1 MLSAIHLWL
10 LGLSIRWK
18 LQLGFFAVTMLTTL
32 YNRWIASNEL
42 QKMIQIAEQGGV
54 SASVA
59 KQLHD
64 DYTAFLY
71 NSIWESGIEFAL
83 QFLLIGMLASLF
95 VKPIQTL
102 CTALKAVEQ
111 GDLTQEVP
119 NRSRDEMGLLERSF
133 NNVRAKLNNILR
145 SIEGSGRQMS
155 QSVHQIS
162 AISREISEISKNE
175 HKRSEEVSAATDRL
189 YQISES
195 AQQLADQAQANS
207 QRTEQHAREGLS
219 TVQTNIAEM
228 QRTVEEVNRAED
240 EISQL
245 GAASQQIHTIID
257 SIHDIAGQ
265 TNLLALNAAIEAARA
280 GEAGRGFAVVA
291 DEVRNLAVR
300 TTAAT
305 SEITHII
312 GTLNDKITQVTGTMD
327 QVVQASHANQARAQE
342 AAAVFELMAG
352 EVTQTAAV
360 NHDISQ
366 ASREQIEQFEH
377 LRETLNNLFAT
388 LQANSAKVEV
398 TANIGDDLYK
408 VTHRLN
414 QLMTGFSFEHFAEG
428 AERRDNEQR
437 SHPRFEQSLLV
448 RVLQNEEKSD
458 GISSDL
464 SLSGMQLRTHEK
476 LNPRQAVKL
485 DILLPQANRNDY
497 ETQQPLRMN
506 GRIARYWSSED
517 NYYYGIEF
525 VDIAEAES
533 EKLKRCFDY
542 FNNKA
547 EFDF

>member
-1 MLSAIHLWL
+1 MFSAIHHWF

-64 DYTAFLY
+64 EYTAFLY
-71 NSIWESGIEFAL
+71 NSVWESGIEFAL
-83 QFLLIGMLASLF
+83 QFILIGILASLF

-102 CTALKAVEQ
+102 CIALKAVEQ

-119 NRSRDEMGLLERSF
+119 NRSRDEIGLLERSF
-133 NNVRAKLNNILR
+133 NNVLAKLNNILR
-145 SIEGSGRQMS
+145 NIEGSGRQMS

-175 HKRSEEVSAATDRL
+175 HRRSEEVTAATDRL

-207 QRTEQHAREGLS
+207 QRTEQHARDGLA
-219 TVQTNIAEM
+219 TVKTNIAEM
-228 QRTVEEVNRAED
+228 QRTVEEVNRAEH
-240 EISQL
+240 EIGQL
-245 GAASQQIHTIID
+245 GAAAQQIHTIID
-257 SIHDIAGQ
+257 AIHNIAGQ

-305 SEITHII
+305 SEITQII
-312 GTLNDKITQVTGTMD
+312 GTLNDKITQVTDTMD

-342 AAAVFELMAG
+342 TATVFEVMAG

-360 NHDISQ
+360 NHDISK

-377 LRETLNNLFAT
+377 LRETLDNLFAT

-398 TANIGDDLYK
+398 TANIGDDLHK
-408 VTHRLN
+408 VTHGLN
-414 QLMTGFSFEHFAEG
+414 QLMTGFRFEHFAEG
-428 AERRDNEQR
+428 AERRENEQR

-448 RVLQNEEKSD
+448 HVLQNEEKSD

-476 LNPRQAVKL
+476 LNPKQALKL
-485 DILLPQANRNDY
+485 DILLPQENREAY
-497 ETQQPLRMN
+497 ETQQPLRMH

-525 VDIAEAES
+525 VDIAEAERK
-533 EKLKRCFDY
+533 KLKRCFDF
-542 FNNKA
+542 FNKKA
-547 EFDF
+547 EYA

>member
-1 MLSAIHLWL
+1 MFSAISNWFIS
-10 LGLSIRWK
+10 LSIRWK
-18 LQLGFFAVTMLTTL
+18 LQIGFFAVTMVTTL
-32 YNRWIASNEL
+32 YNRWIAAHEL

-54 SASVA
+54 SVSVV
-59 KQLHD
+59 KQLRD
-64 DYTAFLY
+64 GYTTFLY

-83 QFLLIGMLASLF
+83 QFVLIGILATLF

-111 GDLTQEVP
+111 GDLTHEVP
-119 NRSRDEMGLLERSF
+119 NRSRDEIGLLERSF
-133 NNVRAKLNNILR
+133 NDVLVKLNNILR

-162 AISREISEISKNE
+162 VISREIAEISKNE
-175 HKRSEEVSAATDRL
+175 HKRSEEVNAATDQL

-195 AQQLADQAQANS
+195 AQHLADQAQANS
-207 QRTEQHAREGLS
+207 QRTEQHARAGLA

-228 QRTVEEVNRAED
+228 QHTVEEVNRAES
-240 EISQL
+240 EIGQL

-257 SIHDIAGQ
+257 AIHNIAGQ

-305 SEITHII
+305 GEITQII
-312 GTLNDKITQVTGTMD
+312 GTLNDKITQVTATMS

-342 AAAVFELMAG
+342 AAAVFEAMAG
-352 EVTQTAAV
+352 EVTETAAV
-360 NHDISQ
+360 NHDISK

-377 LRETLNNLFAT
+377 LRETLDNLFAT

-414 QLMTGFSFEHFAEG
+414 DLMREFRFEHIAES
-428 AERRDNEQR
+428 ATRSENEQR
-437 SHPRFEQSLLV
+437 RNPRFEQSLLV
-448 RVLQNEEKSD
+448 HVLQNNEKSD

-476 LNPRQAVKL
+476 LNPKQALKL
-485 DILLPQANRNDY
+485 DILLPQENRDAY
-497 ETQQPLRMN
+497 EKQVPLRMN

-525 VDIAEAES
+525 VEIANS
-533 EKLKRCFDY
+533 ERDKLKRCFD
-542 FNNKA
+542 FLNKNA
-547 EFDF
+547 EYA

>member
-1 MLSAIHLWL
+1 MFSAISNWFI
-10 LGLSIRWK
+10 GLSIRWK
-18 LQLGFFAVTMLTTL
+18 LQIGFFAVTMVTTL
-32 YNRWIASNEL
+32 FNRWMAMQEL
-42 QKMIQIAEQGGV
+42 QKMIRIAEQGGV
-54 SASVA
+54 STTVL
-59 KQLHD
+59 KKLQD
-64 DYTAFLY
+64 NYTAFLY

-83 QFLLIGMLASLF
+83 QFVVIGILAALF
-95 VKPIQTL
+95 VKPIHTL

-111 GDLTQEVP
+111 GDLTHDVP
-119 NRSRDEMGLLERSF
+119 NRSRDEIGLLERSF
-133 NNVRAKLNNILR
+133 NDVLAKLNNILR

-155 QSVHQIS
+155 QSVHQIA
-162 AISREISEISKNE
+162 AISREIADISKNE
-175 HKRSEEVSAATDRL
+175 HKRSEEVSAATERL

-207 QRTEQHAREGLS
+207 QRTVQHARNGLA

-228 QRTVEEVNRAED
+228 QRTVGEVNRAES
-240 EISQL
+240 EIGQL
-245 GAASQQIHTIID
+245 GEASQQIHAIID
-257 SIHDIAGQ
+257 AIHNIAGQ

-305 SEITHII
+305 GEITQII
-312 GTLNDKITQVTGTMD
+312 GTLNDKITQVTATMD

-342 AAAVFELMAG
+342 AATVFETMAE
-352 EVTQTAAV
+352 EVTETAAV

-366 ASREQIEQFEH
+366 ASREQIGQFDH
-377 LRETLNNLFAT
+377 LRTTLENLFAT

-414 QLMTGFSFEHFAEG
+414 NLMKEFRFEHLAES
-428 AERRDNEQR
+428 AARAVNEQR
-437 SHPRFEQSLLV
+437 RNPRFEQSLLV
-448 RVLQNEEKSD
+448 HVLQNNEKSD

-464 SLSGMQLRTHEK
+464 SLCGMQLRTHEK
-476 LNPRQAVKL
+476 LHPKQAL
-485 DILLPQANRNDY
+485 TLEILLPQDNREAY
-497 ETQQPLRMN
+497 EKQVPLRMN

-525 VDIAEAES
+525 VDIADS
-533 EKLKRCFDY
+533 ERGKLKRCFDY
-542 FNNKA
+542 FNKNA
-547 EFDF
+547 EYA

>member
-1 MLSAIHLWL
+1 MLSTIHHGF

-18 LQLGFFAVTMLTTL
+18 LQLGFFTVTMFTTL
-32 YNRWIASNEL
+32 YNRWIASIEL

-59 KQLHD
+59 KQLSDH
-64 DYTAFLY
+64 YTTFLY
-71 NSIWESGIEFAL
+71 NSIWESGIEFVL
-83 QFLLIGMLASLF
+83 LFLLIGMLASLF
-95 VKPIQTL
+95 VKPIHAL
-102 CTALKAVEQ
+102 CTALKTVEQ
-111 GDLTQEVP
+111 GDLTHEVA
-119 NRSRDEMGLLERSF
+119 NRSHDEMGLLERSF
-133 NNVRAKLNNILR
+133 NNVLAKLNNIMHNLE
-145 SIEGSGRQMS
+145 SSGRQMS

-175 HKRSEEVSAATDRL
+175 HRRSEEVAAATGRL

-207 QRTEQHAREGLS
+207 QRTEQHARDGLA

-228 QRTVEEVNRAED
+228 QRTVQEVNRAED

-245 GAASQQIHTIID
+245 GAAAEQIHAIID
-257 SIHDIAGQ
+257 TIHNIAGQ

-305 SEITHII
+305 SEITKII
-312 GTLNDKITQVTGTMD
+312 GSLNDKISQVTDTMG

-342 AAAVFELMAG
+342 TAMVFEAMAG

-360 NHDISQ
+360 NHDISL
-366 ASREQIEQFEH
+366 ASREQIGQFKH
-377 LRETLNNLFAT
+377 LRETLDNLFAT
-388 LQANSAKVEV
+388 LQTNSAKVEV

-414 QLMTGFSFEHFAEG
+414 QIMSEFNFEHVADG
-428 AERRDNEQR
+428 AERRENEQR
-437 SHPRFEQSLLV
+437 GHPRAEQSLLV
-448 RVLQNEEKSD
+448 HVLQNAEKSD

-476 LNPRQAVKL
+476 LNPKRPLKL
-485 DILLPQANRNDY
+485 DILLPQANRDAY
-497 ETQQPLRMN
+497 EKQQPLRVS

-525 VDIAEAES
+525 VDIAATER

-542 FNNKA
+542 FNKKA
-547 EFDF
+547 EYA